1 MKPRFFERPLYVRG
15 EILGQLLIRPFQ
27 TFASREASGGILL
40 LIVAAVA
47 MIWIN
52 SPWGSLYEKLWH
64 VPLAAGAGSSV
75 FERSLHFWIN
85 DGLMTIFFFV
95 VGLEIKRE
103 LLVGELASFKRAA
116 LPVSAALGGMI
127 VPALIYY
134 YFNGQGPAAAGWG
147 IPMATDIAF
156 TVGALTVLRSRI
168 PHSLT
173 IFIVALAVA
182 DDLGAVV
189 VISIFYSSHIS
200 IYHLVISGI
209 LMAVLV
215 GINILGFRRP
225 LPYLVV
231 GCILWLMISLSGIH
245 STLAG
250 VLVAITIP
258 ARSRFDTDTFLE
270 QTTSALNEFDCAGS
284 CGYSMYWNEDH
295 QTAVHTLENM
305 CHQVEPPLQRIEYWL
320 HPWVAFLVVPLFG
333 LANAGVH
340 IDWSKMGETLT
351 GPLSMGIV
359 LGLFLG
365 KQIGILAASWL
376 AVKFRLAVMPA
387 GASTGQMYG
396 GAILCGMGFT
406 MSLFICDLAF
416 YGSPF
421 IDSAKIA
428 IFVASLLSF
437 VVGMAVLYLSSSAE
451 AVSSAEQPEAVPA

>member
-1 MKPRFFERPLYVRG
+1 MKPGFIEKPLYVRG
-15 EILGQLLIRPFQ
+15 ELLGQLLIRPFQ
-27 TFASREASGGILL
+27 TFASRQASGGILL
-40 LIVAAVA
+40 LIVAAVG

-52 SPWGSLYEKLWH
+52 SPWGSFYEKLWY
-64 VPLAAGAGSSV
+64 VPLAAGAGSAV

-103 LLVGELASFKRAA
+103 LLVGELASFKKAA
-116 LPVSAALGGMI
+116 LPVSAALGGMV

-134 YFNGQGPAAAGWG
+134 FFNRHGPAAGGWG

-156 TVGALTVLRSRI
+156 AVGALTVLRSRI

-173 IFIVALAVA
+173 VFLVALAVA

-189 VISIFYSSHIS
+189 IISIFYSSHIS
-200 IYHLVISGI
+200 IYHLVVSGM
-209 LMAVLV
+209 LLAVLI
-215 GINILGFRRP
+215 GFNILGFRRP

-258 ARSRFDTDTFLE
+258 ARSRFDTDTFLD
-270 QTTSALNEFDCAGS
+270 QANSALNEFDCAGA

-295 QTAVHTLENM
+295 QTAVHALENM
-305 CHQVEPPLQRIEYWL
+305 CHNVEPPLQRIEYWL

-333 LANAGVH
+333 LANAGVQ
-340 IDWSKMGETLT
+340 IDWSKMGETLAT
-351 GPLSMGIV
+351 PVALGIV
-359 LGLFLG
+359 VGLFLG
-365 KQIGILAASWL
+365 KQIGILVASWL
-376 AVKFRLAVMPA
+376 AVKSRLAVMPE
-387 GASTGQMYG
+387 GANIGQMYG
-396 GAILCGMGFT
+396 GAVLCGMGFT

-421 IDSAKIA
+421 IDTAKIA

-437 VVGMAVLYLSSSAE
+437 VVGMAVLYLSSGKE
-451 AVSSAEQPEAVPA
+451 AVSAAEHPEAVPA

>member
-1 MKPRFFERPLYVRG
+1 MKPNFVEKPLYVKG
-15 EILGQLLIRPFQ
+15 EMLGRLLVRPFQ
-27 TFASREASGGILL
+27 SFAQREASGGILL
-40 LIVAAVA
+40 LIVAVVG
-47 MIWIN
+47 MVWIN
-52 SPWGSLYEKLWH
+52 SPWGRLYEELWH
-64 VPLAAGAGSSV
+64 FPLGVGVGSSV

-103 LLVGELASFKRAA
+103 LLVGELASYRRAV
-116 LPVSAALGGMI
+116 LPVVAALGGMI

-134 YFNGQGPAAAGWG
+134 GFNRGGPAASGWG

-173 IFIVALAVA
+173 VFLVALAVA

-189 VISIFYSSHIS
+189 VISMFYSHHIS
-200 IYHLVISGI
+200 VHYLVLSI
-209 LMAVLV
+209 LLLSVL
-215 GINILGFRRP
+215 IAFNILGFRRP

-231 GCILWLMISLSGIH
+231 GAILWLTVSLSGVH

-250 VLVAITIP
+250 VLVSITIP
-258 ARSRFDTDTFLE
+258 ARSRFDTDTFLAE
-270 QTTSALNEFDCAGS
+270 ANSALNEFNCAGA

-295 QTAVHTLENM
+295 QSAVHALENM

-351 GPLSMGIV
+351 SPLAMGIV
-359 LGLFLG
+359 LGLLLG
-365 KQIGILAASWL
+365 KQIGIFVGAWL
-376 AVKFRLAVMPA
+376 AVKLRLAVFPE
-387 GASTGQMYG
+387 GASVGQIYG

-406 MSLFICDLAF
+406 MSLFIGDLAF
-416 YGSPF
+416 YGTPTL
-421 IDSAKIA
+421 DSAKIA
-428 IFVASLLSF
+428 ILVASLLSF
-437 VVGMAVLYLSSSAE
+437 IMGMAVLYLSSSKGGA
-451 AVSSAEQPEAVPA
+451 SSGVKVEESSG